1 MKEKIKDVIR
11 KIAPSFEMTND
22 SRHPLPNEVT
32 LFLDNGIYFIELN
45 LKHNVLEALVWEGE
59 ELIEIDAD
67 FIYDYLT
74 ELLNDQIDLTQ
85 RYYDEESYE
94 QQDNYYIK

>member
-1 MKEKIKDVIR
+1 MKEEIKDVIR

-22 SRHPLPNEVT
+22 SRYPLPNEVT

-45 LKHNVLEALVWEGE
+45 LKYNVLEALVWEGE
-59 ELIEIDAD
+59 ELIKVDAD
-67 FIYDYLT
+67 FVFDYLT
-74 ELLNDQIDLTQ
+74 ELLNDQIELTQ